1 MRIIILGAGQVGTS
15 VAEAL
20 ASESQNEIT
29 LVDANASV
37 LQAVQERTD
46 LRTVVGHASHP
57 AVLRAAGADDAEMLI
72 AVTNSD
78 EVNMA
83 ACEVA
88 NALFHTPTKIARIRA
103 PEYLAY
109 QAELFRRDAVA
120 IDTVISPEKLVT
132 EYIERLID
140 YPGALQVLDFA
151 KGRVRLV
158 VVRAVYGSPLVGAEV
173 RRLREHLPGIDA
185 RVVAIYRRG
194 RATTPKGSSVIDED
208 DEVFVIAAAQDM
220 HAVMAE
226 FRPHDKPAKSL
237 FLAGGGNIGKRL
249 ALNLEQRC
257 RVKIL
262 ERNPQRSE
270 ALTRDLRHTIV
281 LRGDITDSQ
290 ALSDEKVEYSDV
302 FCALTNDDEANILSA
317 MLAKDLGARKV
328 MAIINRAA
336 YVSLMHAGL
345 IDIVISPQQTTI
357 GSVLARV
364 RRGDML
370 VVHSLRRGMAEAI
383 ELVAHG
389 NKSSSAVVGRTV
401 EQVSLPRDTTISTIV
416 RGEKVIMAHHNTL
429 IESGDHVIL
438 FLANKRQISE
448 IERLFAVSAVL
459 A

>member
-1 MRIIILGAGQVGTS
+1 
-15 VAEAL
+15 
-20 ASESQNEIT
+20 
-29 LVDANASV
+29 
-37 LQAVQERTD
+37 
-46 LRTVVGHASHP
+46 
-57 AVLRAAGADDAEMLI
+57 
-72 AVTNSD
+72 
-78 EVNMA
+78 
-83 ACEVA
+83 
-88 NALFHTPTKIARIRA
+88 
-103 PEYLAY
+103 
-109 QAELFRRDAVA
+109 
-120 IDTVISPEKLVT
+120 
-132 EYIERLID
+132 
-140 YPGALQVLDFA
+140 
-151 KGRVRLV
+151 
-158 VVRAVYGSPLVGAEV
+158 
-173 RRLREHLPGIDA
+173 
-185 RVVAIYRRG
+185 
-194 RATTPKGSSVIDED
+194 VIDED